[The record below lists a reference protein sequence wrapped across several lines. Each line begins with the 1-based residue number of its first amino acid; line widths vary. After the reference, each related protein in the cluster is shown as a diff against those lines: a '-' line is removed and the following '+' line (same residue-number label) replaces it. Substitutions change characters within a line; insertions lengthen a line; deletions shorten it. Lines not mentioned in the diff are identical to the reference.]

1 MCAGALGG
9 RAITYDAPL
18 LCCCS
23 SVGGEARRVHGGLST
38 GRVAAAP
45 AGLRDPSGLHVHLYV
60 WEIVGNSGVGRCS
73 LGMAYRASLV
83 GLLL

>member
-1 MCAGALGG
+1 M
-9 RAITYDAPL
+9 
-18 LCCCS
+18 
-23 SVGGEARRVHGGLST
+23 HGGLSI
-38 GRVAAAP
+38 GMVAAAP

-60 WEIVGNSGVGRCS
+60 LGNSGVGRCS